1 MIVKVCGITNE
12 ADAEAAIEAGAD
24 ALGFNFWPKSPRYV
38 EEQPW
43 MRELLVTKV
52 GIFVG
57 DANPPAWLDVA
68 QVYGPASPANVRIW
82 RAVKPGQ
89 PMESAEAFVM
99 DVSEGAG
106 KTFDWAL
113 AAGLPAKIVLA
124 GGLHAGNVAEAIR
137 TAQPWGVDACSLLEV
152 SPGRKDPAK
161 VRDFVAA
168 AHEGFR
174 SL

>member
-12 ADAEAAIEAGAD
+12 ADAEAAIGAGAD
-24 ALGFNFWPKSPRYV
+24 ALGFNFWPQSPRFV
-38 EEQPW
+38 EERPW
-43 MRELLVTKV
+43 MHDLPVTKV

-57 DANPPAWLDVA
+57 EAAPPPWLDVA
-68 QVYGPASPANVRIW
+68 QIYGSSAPKNVRVW

-106 KTFDWAL
+106 RTFDWTL
-113 AAGLPAKIVLA
+113 AAGLPEKIVLA
-124 GGLHAGNVAEAIR
+124 GGLHAGNVIEAIR
-137 TAQPWGVDACSLLEV
+137 TARPWGVDACSLLEA
-152 SPGRKDPAK
+152 SPGKKDTAK
-161 VRDFVAA
+161 VRDFIAA
-168 AHEGFR
+168 AREGFR